1 MPTTIDESNP
11 FEELLDHSM
20 PPALPPV
27 AGQEFHHH
35 QQQPYQEYHEQQQY
49 QQPPQE
55 EAFAAADADLS
66 TTTMQQQQIQPTA
79 ANMMMQE
86 PQPKL
91 ERSFKTS
98 LLLKSDLTKSGR
110 DSHPCGIIHFTRTSS
125 VGGEEHAFAWITYQ
139 SNPDHVASTLGHMQK
154 FGFDP
159 NQATFI
165 PYSSRRAWVEKYPMA
180 FPHVH
185 CSENGVVSGFPY
197 WSEGG
202 PTNNDIAGGRMSMM
216 AAASV
221 GGVAPATSQPS
232 SNTPA
237 RGRKKRKIVPTAHL
251 PNDERDELHVQI
263 YKYFQWLQNSLLG
276 ASGGGINGDKKH
288 AALCSA
294 SGINAESLQ
303 NLINTLPSTFKAVKT
318 AERRGAAVGMPFL
331 EEGLSEPLANLAAQ
345 SKRDPVARMHR
356 NANKRSRGLD
366 FDEMYNRLV
375 EFQQVYKSSM
385 FCKCLYVVFYKGILT
400 NRCLDLYANT
410 QLAKWTYHRP
420 SKVCCRPSTG

>member
-1 MPTTIDESNP
+1 MCSFLNTKESTSYTHNTKNKNKISIMPTTVDESNP

-20 PPALPPV
+20 PPALPPI
-27 AGQEFHHH
+27 AGQEFHHQ
-35 QQQPYQEYHEQQQY
+35 QQQPLHEYHEQQ

-66 TTTMQQQQIQPTA
+66 TTTLQQQQQLKPTA
-79 ANMMMQE
+79 ANMMME
-86 PQPKL
+86 PQTTIS
-91 ERSFKTS
+91 RSFKTS

-110 DSHPCGIIHFTRTSS
+110 DTHPCGIIHFTRSSS

-139 SNPDHVASTLGHMQK
+139 TNPDHVATTLGHMQK

-221 GGVAPATSQPS
+221 GGVAPATSQS
-232 SNTPA
+232 SMTPA

-251 PNDERDELHVQI
+251 PNDERDELHTQI

-303 NLINTLPSTFKAVKT
+303 NLINTMSSTFKTVRT
-318 AERRGAAVGMPFL
+318 AERRNLTVGMPFL
-331 EEGLSEPLANLAAQ
+331 EEGLSESLANLAAQ
-345 SKRDPVARMHR
+345 SKRDPVARMQR

-375 EFQQVYKSSM
+375 EFQQVCKSSV
-385 FCKCLYVVFYKGILT
+385 FCKF
-400 NRCLDLYANT
+400 
-410 QLAKWTYHRP
+410 
-420 SKVCCRPSTG
+420 VCCMLIKAFCLTVA